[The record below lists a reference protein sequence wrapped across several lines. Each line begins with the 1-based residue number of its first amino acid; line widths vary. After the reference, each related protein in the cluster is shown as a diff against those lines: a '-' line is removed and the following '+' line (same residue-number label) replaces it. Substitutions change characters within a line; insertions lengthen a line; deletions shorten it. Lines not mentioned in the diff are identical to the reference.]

1 MQECHHAR
9 GFQNEK
15 KIKGKLKFLTLNLEK
30 THRMNCKRKK
40 SNESNRR
47 RRINRLDED

>member
-1 MQECHHAR
+1 MKGDAR
-9 GFQNEK
+9 VSRMEK

-30 THRMNCKRKK
+30 TQRMNCKRKK